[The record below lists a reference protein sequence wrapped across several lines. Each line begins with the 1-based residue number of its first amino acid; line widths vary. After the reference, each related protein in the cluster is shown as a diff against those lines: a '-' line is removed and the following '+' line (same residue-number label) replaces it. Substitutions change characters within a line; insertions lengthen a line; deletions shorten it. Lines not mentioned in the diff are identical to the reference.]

1 MQAARMPSR
10 NCRVIE
16 FPQRG
21 LPSDIVESVS
31 YQLPPV
37 RQCLEI
43 SLGYI
48 VLCAFWALILYQ
60 AFFAQ

>member
-21 LPSDIVESVS
+21 LPSDIVDSES
-31 YQLPPV
+31 YQHPPL
-37 RQCLEI
+37 RRWLGI
-43 SLGYI
+43 ALGYI

-60 AFFAQ
+60 AFFAL